1 MRGKGSHAGLVRVR
15 PELRNMITF
24 KSLNL
29 LAGSWPV
36 SRPFDVIF
44 CRNVMIYF
52 DKPTQS
58 KILSRFAP
66 LMKAD
71 GLLFAGHSE
80 NFLHVSDAFTLARQ
94 DGVRIE
100 SPSSG
105 GKPEGWVMNPAIE
118 EQLATNLYYDQDFGC
133 EAAKILPGEY
143 YFTNKP
149 MLIVTVLGSCVAAC
163 IRDRVSGIGGMNHFM
178 LPDAGSEDG
187 SPSSASMRYGA
198 YAMEVLINQLL
209 KAGARREN
217 LDAKVFGGGNVLR
230 GFTAINVG
238 ERNAQFV
245 RELLACRKNPDH
257 CGGPE

>member
-1 MRGKGSHAGLVRVR
+1 
-15 PELRNMITF
+15 
-24 KSLNL
+24 
-29 LAGSWPV
+29 
-36 SRPFDVIF
+36 
-44 CRNVMIYF
+44 
-52 DKPTQS
+52 
-58 KILSRFAP
+58 
-66 LMKAD
+66 
-71 GLLFAGHSE
+71 
-80 NFLHVSDAFTLARQ
+80 
-94 DGVRIE
+94 
-100 SPSSG
+100 
-105 GKPEGWVMNPAIE
+105 MNPAIE
-118 EQLATNLYYDQDFGC
+118 EQLATNLYYDQNFGC

-178 LPDAGSEDG
+178 LPDAGGESG

-245 RELLACRKNPDH
+245 LDYLHTEKIQILAEDLNDVHPRKVYFFPKTGKVLVKKLKQLNNYTLVRREQDYASRLHANVAGSDADSL
-257 CGGPE
+257 